1 MWRPTPRWLLPLL
14 GLILAL
20 GGCATRVSTI
30 ETQHLLRD
38 ELFARSARVFDAQA
52 LFELSPEMLDYL
64 RVRLPQL
71 STRADPR
78 QALLDALYSN
88 SDLRLAY
95 DGSHTLT
102 AREAFAARTGNCLS
116 LVIMT
121 SAFAKHL
128 GLPVSYRRV
137 VMDEMFT
144 RNDNLTLA
152 SGHVNLVL
160 APVPHR
166 LWRHDGDDASLTVD
180 FLPSED
186 TRGQQSLPLEERTL
200 VAMYLNNRA
209 VEALGQGRL
218 DEAYGWAREAV
229 LQDRRFVPA
238 ANTLGV
244 IYSRAGH
251 PSAAEAAL
259 RHALANEPDH
269 HAALSNLLGMMTRQ
283 GRDGEAAALAARL
296 ALVQPVPPFKHFEQG
311 REAMTRG
318 DFASARD
325 HFNRE
330 LRRQPYQ
337 DEVHFWAAQAS
348 WRLGDAE
355 RAAHHLRLA
364 RDYSVTRADQA
375 RYAAKL
381 DHLRAH

>member
-1 MWRPTPRWLLPLL
+1 
-14 GLILAL
+14 
-20 GGCATRVSTI
+20 
-30 ETQHLLRD
+30 
-38 ELFARSARVFDAQA
+38 
-52 LFELSPEMLDYL
+52 
-64 RVRLPQL
+64 
-71 STRADPR
+71 
-78 QALLDALYSN
+78 
-88 SDLRLAY
+88 
-95 DGSHTLT
+95 
-102 AREAFAARTGNCLS
+102 
-116 LVIMT
+116 MT

-209 VEALGQGRL
+209 VEALGQGHL

-244 IYSRAGH
+244 IYS
-251 PSAAEAAL
+251 
-259 RHALANEPDH
+259 
-269 HAALSNLLGMMTRQ
+269 LSLI
-283 GRDGEAAALAARL
+283 
-296 ALVQPVPPFKHFEQG
+296 HI
-311 REAMTRG
+311 
-318 DFASARD
+318 
-325 HFNRE
+325 
-330 LRRQPYQ
+330 
-337 DEVHFWAAQAS
+337 
-348 WRLGDAE
+348 
-355 RAAHHLRLA
+355 
-364 RDYSVTRADQA
+364 
-375 RYAAKL
+375 
-381 DHLRAH
+381 

>member
-1 MWRPTPRWLLPLL
+1 VASASPRWLLPLL
-14 GLILAL
+14 GLILVL
-20 GGCATRVSTI
+20 GGCATRVPTI

-38 ELFARSARVFDAQA
+38 ELFARPARVFDAQA

-64 RVRLPQL
+64 RMRLPQI

-251 PSAAEAAL
+251 PAAAEAAL

-269 HAALSNLLGMMTRQ
+269 HAAL
-283 GRDGEAAALAARL
+283 
-296 ALVQPVPPFKHFEQG
+296 VQPVGHDDPPGSG
-311 REAMTRG
+311 RRSRRVGRAPGPRPTGTALQALRAGARSDDPRRLRCGTR
-318 DFASARD
+318 S
-325 HFNRE
+325 
-330 LRRQPYQ
+330 LQP
-337 DEVHFWAAQAS
+337 
-348 WRLGDAE
+348 
-355 RAAHHLRLA
+355 RAAPPALPG
-364 RDYSVTRADQA
+364 
-375 RYAAKL
+375 
-381 DHLRAH
+381 

>member
-1 MWRPTPRWLLPLL
+1 MC
-14 GLILAL
+14 I
-20 GGCATRVSTI
+20 
-30 ETQHLLRD
+30 RD
-38 ELFARSARVFDAQA
+38 S
-52 LFELSPEMLDYL
+52 
-64 RVRLPQL
+64 
-71 STRADPR
+71 ADPR

-200 VAMYLNNRA
+200 VCLLY
-209 VEALGQGRL
+209 
-218 DEAYGWAREAV
+218 
-229 LQDRRFVPA
+229 
-238 ANTLGV
+238 T
-244 IYSRAGH
+244 SRC
-251 PSAAEAAL
+251 
-259 RHALANEPDH
+259 
-269 HAALSNLLGMMTRQ
+269 
-283 GRDGEAAALAARL
+283 
-296 ALVQPVPPFKHFEQG
+296 V
-311 REAMTRG
+311 
-318 DFASARD
+318 
-325 HFNRE
+325 
-330 LRRQPYQ
+330 
-337 DEVHFWAAQAS
+337 
-348 WRLGDAE
+348 
-355 RAAHHLRLA
+355 
-364 RDYSVTRADQA
+364 
-375 RYAAKL
+375 
-381 DHLRAH
+381 